1 MKSDITPVKLI
12 AAVLYQ
18 SETELEK
25 AYGMLEKCF
34 SAIDFKGEYFPFVES
49 DYYSPEMGSGLV
61 RGIISFEQLVD
72 PGTLTTAKIQA
83 RDLENELRKEG
94 DRTVNIDIGF
104 LDLFKVVLAS
114 FKSRSNKIYL
124 SDGVWADWLMY
135 FEGGDFKTFL
145 WSFPDFKS
153 GIYDPALKAIRNR
166 LKAQL
171 KQARAPL
178 RIAD

>member
-18 SETELEK
+18 SEAELEK
-25 AYGMLEKCF
+25 AYAMLEKRF
-34 SAIDFKGEYFPFVES
+34 SAIDFKGDYFPFVES
-49 DYYSPEMGSGLV
+49 DYYGPEMGSGLM
-61 RGIISFEQLVD
+61 RGIISFESLVN
-72 PGTLTTAKIQA
+72 PGTLAAAKIQA
-83 RDLENELRKEG
+83 RELENELRKEG
-94 DRTVNIDIGF
+94 GRTVNIDIGL
-104 LDLFKVVLAS
+104 LDMFKVVLAS

-135 FEGGDFKTFL
+135 FESGEFKTFL

-171 KQARAPL
+171 KQERTPL
-178 RIAD
+178 RHVD